1 MPNVLNKRSDPI
13 PPGAV
18 YIGRARGQRGK
29 WGNLFVISKDGTREE
44 VIARYER
51 WLCDSPE
58 AAPLREQINAAAV
71 PRRCAAAAGER
82 CGDVIESERTAR
94 PGRDREP

>member
-29 WGNLFVISKDGTREE
+29 WATCS
-44 VIARYER
+44 
-51 WLCDSPE
+51 
-58 AAPLREQINAAAV
+58 
-71 PRRCAAAAGER
+71 
-82 CGDVIESERTAR
+82 
-94 PGRDREP
+94 